1 MQFSLITKNSLKK
14 PHQCALYCKVE
25 IYKIRDKSQTIRQ
38 SSICEQPM
46 DFKFISGFNTEV
58 KLI

>member
-1 MQFSLITKNSLKK
+1 MQFSLITTNSFKK

-25 IYKIRDKSQTIRQ
+25 IYKIRDKSQIIRQ
-38 SSICEQPM
+38 FSICKQLM
-46 DFKFISGFNTEV
+46 DFKYVSGFNTEV